1 MVGVVSFASGEGVRA
16 GGGRWVGGGGIGE
29 TPLAGLAL
37 LMNVL
42 LMYFIYLFF
51 ADIWGS
57 QVVLPEV
64 PLLVY

>member
-1 MVGVVSFASGEGVRA
+1 MLVGGGVR
-16 GGGRWVGGGGIGE
+16 GGIGE

-37 LMNVL
+37 LMNVS

-51 ADIWGS
+51 ADILGS

-64 PLLVY
+64 PLLVN